1 MTENTG
7 SSGDDTPAKDPRPRP
22 QYGELAPEGWTWT
35 PPQEPAAPAA
45 PAAQDPA
52 APNQAQ
58 QSQPTPPP
66 PSAPQHYAAQ
76 QYGAPFNPAQQ
87 SKRVAPLWDRPVTL
101 ALMVFGLFGTFF
113 TIAVLTAIPDAMQ
126 MLYTQEGLGTYEP
139 AASVAGLTTAG
150 IVTQVVL
157 WIAMAA
163 VSILVL
169 VRHRRAFYIPL
180 IGGVLSILAIFVF
193 LAIILTTDPTL
204 LDFYGQQ

>member
-1 MTENTG
+1 MAQNTG
-7 SSGDDTPAKDPRPRP
+7 SSGDHTPAQDPRPRP

-45 PAAQDPA
+45 PAAQGSA

-58 QSQPTPPP
+58 QNQPPAT

-76 QYGAPFNPAQQ
+76 QYGAPFTPVQQ
-87 SKRVAPLWDRPVTL
+87 SKPAAPLWDRPVTL

-113 TIAVLTAIPDAMQ
+113 TVAVLTAIPDAMQ
-126 MLYTQEGLGTYEP
+126 MLYTQEGLGSYEP

-150 IVTQVVL
+150 IITQVVL

-163 VSILVL
+163 VSVLVL
-169 VRHRRAFYIPL
+169 VRRRRAFYIPL
-180 IGGVLSILAIFVF
+180 IGGVLSVLAIFVF

-204 LDFYGQQ
+204 LDYYGQQ

>member
-7 SSGDDTPAKDPRPRP
+7 SSGDETSPKDPRPRP

-58 QSQPTPPP
+58 QSQSTPQ
-66 PSAPQHYAAQ
+66 SAPVHYAAQ
-76 QYGAPFNPAQQ
+76 QYGAPFTPAQQ
-87 SKRVAPLWDRPVTL
+87 TKRAAPMWDRPVTL

-113 TIAVLTAIPDAMQ
+113 TIAVLNAIPDAMQ
-126 MLYTQEGLGTYEP
+126 MLYTQEGLGSYEP

-150 IVTQVVL
+150 IITQVVL

-163 VSILVL
+163 VSVLVL
-169 VRHRRAFYIPL
+169 VRRRRAFYIPL
-180 IGGVLSILAIFVF
+180 IGGVLSVLAIFVF
-193 LAIILTTDPTL
+193 LAFILTTDPTL
-204 LDFYGQQ
+204 LDFYSQQ